1 MVKPGSVQLAASNIR
16 VNSIAP
22 GFVRSSIIA
31 STQQALAN
39 MQSSANT
46 NTTTTNKTITK
57 EEATK
62 AFDATL
68 GHLASDKYY
77 FDRIPEPEEIAS
89 IGVFLASELSASVNG
104 QNIVAD
110 SGKTASGLADRII
123 PAISPLEAKSS

>member
-31 STQQALAN
+31 STQQAIASTGATADACPATATL
-39 MQSSANT
+39 S
-46 NTTTTNKTITK
+46 K
-57 EEATK
+57 EDATK
-62 AFDATL
+62 AFDSTL
-68 GHLASDKYY
+68 GLLASDRYY
-77 FDRIPEPEEIAS
+77 FERIPEPEEIAN

-110 SGKTASGLADRII
+110 SGKTASGAGDGIIGPI
-123 PAISPLEAKSS
+123 PAMPPL

>member
-31 STQQALAN
+31 STQQALA
-39 MQSSANT
+39 SP
-46 NTTTTNKTITK
+46 TTTNKTITK
-57 EEATK
+57 EEASK

-68 GHLASDKYY
+68 GRLASDKYY

-89 IGVFLASELSASVNG
+89 IGVFLASELGASVNG

-110 SGKTASGLADRII
+110 SGKTASGQGDRTIGPI
-123 PAISPLEAKSS
+123 PAMSPL